1 MRAQDAFLFHEAQD
15 ASRPESSVVFGG
27 GRSRFVSWLAP
38 ECKASLVAA
47 VAGYLLCLWQAVCF
61 SWPLPHLGF
70 EDGFDFPVWPGPKA
84 EEVFEQ
90 RRAMTARLSQVPR
103 RTGEVRHKVHSHVVR
118 HAVDFDDFHPDDPDA
133 WARVAQVRLWGKSR
147 AVTRPSPTYTL
158 ASLLPVSS
166 PGGRPSFAAPPGALA
181 ARYESG
187 PEGVAAVGHT
197 RGGGTSYGAFQIAAG
212 TPTFNNFL
220 RFLES
225 RAPDWQARLKKHGQA
240 DTGSTDGNVPEEW
253 RRIAQE
259 DPRRFERLQ
268 YEFILNTHYRPAVAD
283 IYEETGV
290 DVSALSPATREVL
303 WSAVVQH
310 GVGGGSGIFVAA
322 INSLKNRVVD
332 EKRLALFEQALIEEV
347 YACRLKA
354 FGGNPRTMRS
364 AMTSRYLREKRQALG
379 LLERHCDSG
388 S

>member
-1 MRAQDAFLFHEAQD
+1 MPAQDAFLFHEADD
-15 ASRPESSVVFGG
+15 ARPDSPGASGG
-27 GRSRFVSWLAP
+27 ERSRFVSWLTP
-38 ECKASLVAA
+38 ECKMSLAAA
-47 VAGYLLCLWQAVCF
+47 VAGYLLCLWQAMCV
-61 SWPLPHLGF
+61 SWPLPHLGLVR
-70 EDGFDFPVWPGPKA
+70 GFDEPAWRGPRA
-84 EEVFEQ
+84 EEIFEQ
-90 RRAMTARLSQVPR
+90 RRAMLATLAAAPR
-103 RTGEVRHKVHSHVVR
+103 RVGEVRHKIHSHVVR

-133 WARVAQVRLWGKSR
+133 WAKVAQVRLWGKSR

-158 ASLLPVSS
+158 VSLLPA
-166 PGGRPSFAAPPGALA
+166 PRPDGRPRFTAPPGALA
-181 ARYESG
+181 ARFESG
-187 PEGVAAVGHT
+187 PDGVAAVGHT

-220 RFLES
+220 RFLEA
-225 RAPDWQARLKKHGQA
+225 RAPDWQARLKKQGPA
-240 DTGSTDGNVPEEW
+240 DTGSTAGDMPEEW

-290 DVSALSPATREVL
+290 DISALSPATREVL

-310 GVGGGSGIFVAA
+310 GAGGGAGIFVAA
-322 INSLKNRVVD
+322 INVLKNRVVD
-332 EKRLALFEQALIEEV
+332 EKRLSLFEQALIEEV
-347 YACRLKA
+347 YACRIKS

-364 AMTSRYLREKRQALG
+364 AMTSRYMREKRQALG
-379 LLERHCDSG
+379 ILERHCDSG